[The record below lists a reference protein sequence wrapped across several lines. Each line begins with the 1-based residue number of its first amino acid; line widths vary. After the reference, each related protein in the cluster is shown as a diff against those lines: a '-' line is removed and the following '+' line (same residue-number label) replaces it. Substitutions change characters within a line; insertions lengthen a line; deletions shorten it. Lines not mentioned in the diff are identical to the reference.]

1 MPKKLSSIKNIMST
15 QQSQYHSST
24 TEAGVKESQSSLE
37 LTEREKKYYLACKLE
52 EGNPIEVDK
61 EVRLS
66 VLLEL
71 SGMIDIKESYQ
82 DGKISVNRIVIHS
95 DDKEK
100 LHRALKI
107 SKGYCTTLEDDD
119 LLARLTIMFS
129 MMNKQ
134 NFDEE
139 DLELKIRSLV
149 QQINHVD
156 KIPADIMI
164 KCIDYM
170 TKYKEWYPSYADIY
184 KFCGDKFMLRKKL
197 TNALHERIKY
207 LQ

>member
-1 MPKKLSSIKNIMST
+1 MPKKLSSIKNIMPP
-15 QQSQYHSST
+15 QQSQSLSST
-24 TEAGVKESQSSLE
+24 TEPGVKESQSSMV
-37 LTEREKKYYLACKLE
+37 LTERERQYYLACKLE
-52 EGNPIEVDK
+52 NGNPIEIDK
-61 EVRLS
+61 EVRLLVS
-66 VLLEL
+66 LEL
-71 SGMIDIKESYQ
+71 SGMIDIFESYQ
-82 DGKISVNRIVIHS
+82 DGKINVNRITIHS
-95 DDKEK
+95 NDKDK
-100 LHRALKI
+100 LHKAYKATI
-107 SKGYCTTLEDDD
+107 GYSTPLEDDD

-156 KIPADIMI
+156 KIPADVMI

-170 TKYKEWYPSYADIY
+170 TKNKEWYPSYADIY
-184 KFCGDKFMLRKKL
+184 KYCGERIVLRNRMKD
-197 TNALHERIKY
+197 ALRERIKY

>member
-1 MPKKLSSIKNIMST
+1 
-15 QQSQYHSST
+15 
-24 TEAGVKESQSSLE
+24 
-37 LTEREKKYYLACKLE
+37 
-52 EGNPIEVDK
+52 
-61 EVRLS
+61 
-66 VLLEL
+66 
-71 SGMIDIKESYQ
+71 MIDIKESYQ
-82 DGKISVNRIVIHS
+82 DGKISVNRIIIHS

-156 KIPADIMI
+156 KIPADVMI

-170 TKYKEWYPSYADIY
+170 TKHKEWYPSYADIY
-184 KFCGDKFMLRKKL
+184 KYCGERIVLRNRMKD
-197 TNALHERIKY
+197 ALRERIKY